1 MHLLMLLGSLLLS
14 VSGPTDIHQGTQ
26 DSTGTWTIL
35 DHRIACTQT
44 ECHYVFNILEQP
56 TGAQQPQNP
65 THCDFLVD
73 SDEAAGA
80 GSPALPAN
88 HTSFQDKSCGLEQT
102 YTVNG
107 GFMNSSAIVLCIK
120 NTQEGSWAFFGYD
133 PWEFLSGPQK
143 SSPAYPI
150 GTFGSH
156 NAPEILSVTSG
167 RDAPNDTSQLR
178 GLYKD
183 CEVFIEPPC
192 CRVDNKI
199 RSFDSAGLF
208 CMDRDLVISWVY
220 NCTQDSGTLM
230 IYE

>member
-14 VSGPTDIHQGTQ
+14 VRYVYSGPTDIHQGTQ

-167 RDAPNDTSQLR
+167 RDAPNDTVRFLSGQ
-178 GLYKD
+178 
-183 CEVFIEPPC
+183 
-192 CRVDNKI
+192 
-199 RSFDSAGLF
+199 RS
-208 CMDRDLVISWVY
+208 
-220 NCTQDSGTLM
+220 
-230 IYE
+230 